1 MSPEKLSELGES
13 GLIDKIAGML
23 EHFDDPALVKGVGDD
38 CAVLRSHDDKYSL
51 LTTDMLVEG
60 DHFNREWQNPWQIGW
75 KSMIV
80 NISDIAAMGGLP
92 KWGLIS
98 IAFPEDVTVSFTED
112 LFQGMVDAA
121 DNYDLN
127 LIGGDTTHGDDLVI
141 NVTLIGEVEEEYLSM
156 RSGAEVDDIICV
168 SGDLGKSWAGL
179 ELFRAGKGGYTD
191 YYLQPDCRLE
201 LAREIA
207 PYVNAMIDVS
217 DGLASEVTH
226 ICVESGVGAEVEREK
241 VPISEKTRKTGE
253 NLGKDPMMWALSGGE
268 DFELVFT
275 VSPKDLDKI
284 CDDIVEV
291 GRITEKGL
299 FLIDETG
306 EKKGLEGGYD
316 HFRR

>member
-1 MSPEKLSELGES
+1 
-13 GLIDKIAGML
+13 
-23 EHFDDPALVKGVGDD
+23 
-38 CAVLRSHDDKYSL
+38 
-51 LTTDMLVEG
+51 
-60 DHFNREWQNPWQIGW
+60 
-75 KSMIV
+75 
-80 NISDIAAMGGLP
+80 
-92 KWGLIS
+92 
-98 IAFPEDVTVSFTED
+98 
-112 LFQGMVDAA
+112 
-121 DNYDLN
+121 
-127 LIGGDTTHGDDLVI
+127 
-141 NVTLIGEVEEEYLSM
+141 
-156 RSGAEVDDIICV
+156 
-168 SGDLGKSWAGL
+168 
-179 ELFRAGKGGYTD
+179 FRAGKGGYTD